1 MLKKTSTVLIL
12 DHNTQNLTLLDQF
25 LQKAGYNT
33 IAVTTLDDLR
43 QVLNNDFKSHPI
55 LLALLDIAGFDKTIW
70 GPIEDIHTRGI
81 PFLII
86 SAGSANR
93 SMIQREGADRG
104 AAGVLIKP
112 LIGKE
117 LLHLI
122 KQLTLQPD

>member
-1 MLKKTSTVLIL
+1 MLNQSSTVLIL
-12 DHNTQNLTLLDQF
+12 DHNPQNLKLLDQF
-25 LQKAGYNT
+25 LQKAGYKT
-33 IAVTTLDDLR
+33 IAVTTLDGLR
-43 QVLNNDFKSHPI
+43 QVLTKDFNLQPI

-70 GPIEDIHTRGI
+70 GPIEDLHTRGI

-93 SMIQREGADRG
+93 ATLQQKGAERG
-104 AAGVLIKP
+104 AAGILIKP

-122 KQLTLQPD
+122 KQLTIQPV

>member
-1 MLKKTSTVLIL
+1 MRKNNPILIL

-33 IAVTTLDDLR
+33 IAVTTLDGLR
-43 QVLNNDFKSHPI
+43 QVLTNDFKSRPI

-70 GPIEDIHTRGI
+70 GPIEDIHTKGI

-86 SAGSANR
+86 SAGSGNR
-93 SMIQREGADRG
+93 AIIQREGADRG

-122 KQLTLQPD
+122 KQLILQPD